1 MVDLKTYLA
10 SLQLSKEQEAFFLEL
25 PLLNGK
31 DVLENA
37 MQASFDE
44 ELKEIVRKLQKLQEN
59 LKTLGYEDTITFDLG
74 KVPHLDYYTG
84 ILFEGYVEGVGTSVL
99 SGGRY
104 DHLLNTFGKDMPA
117 VGFSVKLDYLL
128 DVIDSVSKKVLYLY
142 YPMSKQ
148 LEAFQKA
155 KELRKEKE
163 VKLIPY
169 EGTEIKIQE
178 GVQ

>member
-1 MVDLKTYLA
+1 M
-10 SLQLSKEQEAFFLEL
+10 
-25 PLLNGK
+25 
-31 DVLENA
+31 
-37 MQASFDE
+37 
-44 ELKEIVRKLQKLQEN
+44 
-59 LKTLGYEDTITFDLG
+59 
-74 KVPHLDYYTG
+74 
-84 ILFEGYVEGVGTSVL
+84 L

-163 VKLIPY
+163 VKLISY
-169 EGTEIKIQE
+169 EGCEIKIQE